1 MDGFVKSSAGKA
13 RKIMRN
19 EKYLGVRRS
28 DEGCSATQHPD
39 FLGRRQKLKSTTT
52 RLSQIARTFFTTT

>member
-19 EKYLGVRRS
+19 KAYFGVRRS

-39 FLGRRQKLKSTTT
+39 FLRSRQKLKSTTT